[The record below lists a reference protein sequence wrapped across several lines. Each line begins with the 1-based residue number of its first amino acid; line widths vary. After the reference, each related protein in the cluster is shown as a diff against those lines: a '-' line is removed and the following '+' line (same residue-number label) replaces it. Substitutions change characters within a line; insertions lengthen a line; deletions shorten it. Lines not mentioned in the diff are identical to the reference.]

1 MTLTM
6 MLNKASV
13 VKISFGKLHAFIS
26 ASILLVLMSEIAKVC
41 GTKRGK
47 FNNHNLQIYVT
58 IQNFVLQNA
67 INILIMHIILFLMVE
82 FLSIHVTFITLLDSL
97 MLCLL
102 RMKRLSRRERTNP
115 LIDV

>member
-13 VKISFGKLHAFIS
+13 VKISFGKLHALIS
-26 ASILLVLMSEIAKVC
+26 DSILIVLVSEIAKVC

-58 IQNFVLQNA
+58 IQNDVFFVLQNA
-67 INILIMHIILFLMVE
+67 IV
-82 FLSIHVTFITLLDSL
+82 FI
-97 MLCLL
+97 
-102 RMKRLSRRERTNP
+102 
-115 LIDV
+115 

>member
-13 VKISFGKLHAFIS
+13 VKISFGKLHALIS

-58 IQNFVLQNA
+58 IQNDASFFRML
-67 INILIMHIILFLMVE
+67 LIY
-82 FLSIHVTFITLLDSL
+82 
-97 MLCLL
+97 
-102 RMKRLSRRERTNP
+102 
-115 LIDV
+115 